1 MIHATNNERSNF
13 MRRSLFRVV
22 LFAFALFACQA
33 HAQEE
38 APLSNADVITLSK
51 LKLGD
56 AIVMAKINQANTV
69 NFSMDTD
76 SLIKLKENGVSSEV
90 IAAMLKRST
99 TPKSAPPNFPPMQF
113 RAEIPMNVGL
123 SVNGSDM
130 SLQATIGQDR
140 FFGFMGYGVI
150 HSVFLGAKSRDRT
163 KETQPSVTFKLDYS
177 PVDRAYLV
185 KLEESQK
192 EDYRS
197 FKNTRRKT
205 GDGVTVGPPDDN
217 IIPCTAT
224 ETSQGLWKLTPV
236 AKLQPGEYG
245 LYFKSRLWAFGVD
258 PDPAAPVAAMAEPAP
273 KAPMSFQ

>member
-1 MIHATNNERSNF
+1 MKRSF
-13 MRRSLFRVV
+13 FRVILV
-22 LFAFALFACQA
+22 VFAFFAYQA

-56 AIVMAKINQANTV
+56 AIVLAKINQANTV

-76 SLIKLKENGVSSEV
+76 SLIKLKENGVSADV

-99 TPKSAPPNFPPMQF
+99 TPRSAPPNFPPSQF

-123 SVNGSDM
+123 SVNGSDTP
-130 SLQATIGQDR
+130 LQATMGQDR

-150 HSVFLGAKSRDRT
+150 HRVFLGAKSRDRT

-185 KLEESQK
+185 KLDESQK

-205 GDGVTVGPPDDN
+205 GDGMTVGPPDDS

-224 ETSQGLWKLTPV
+224 EVSQGLWKFTPN
-236 AKLQPGEYG
+236 AKLKPGEYG
-245 LYFKSRLWAFGVD
+245 LYFRTQLWAFGID
-258 PDPAAPVAAMAEPAP
+258 PDPSTPVAAMAEPAP
-273 KAPMSFQ
+273 KTPMSFQ